1 MTEPVIVAE
10 PMELHEYHDYA
21 AEQERQVVRR
31 STLGSGCCSMCGL
44 PRAACKCAIEGWSYS
59 VEEWDA
65 IQREVV

>member
-1 MTEPVIVAE
+1 MNQQPETAAMIPD
-10 PMELHEYHDYA
+10 EYHDYV

-31 STLGSGCCSMCGL
+31 STLGAGCCSMCGR